1 MRYIQSICLA
11 AFSTAILSA
20 CAGTP
25 QPQRNDPCGTPSAQ
39 EMERPGIPSALPA
52 DSPAVSVPGSGTPSR
67 SAADTAAVR
76 PDSLAMQKDAA
87 REAAAKTNLYEFIP
101 GVVNSSFDR
110 ADSLLAAGNVDS
122 AAALVEEFTVLKPL
136 WEEWTARASKMESRI
151 RSAQISRE
159 AALKPLAVKLSNL
172 VATGADFNEI
182 RAVEDS
188 LVSFAPD
195 DSLKLWA
202 RGQLQTAYRKTFAK
216 YSAERDRALSLARDK
231 GLFDDAEKMLSG
243 ISMRV
248 PDFADTLHIP
258 DALMEVSGLR
268 MQESDADVAY
278 WKTHDAKAALA
289 EARKLSRE
297 KKYLEAKKLL
307 LKLRASP
314 LRAEANV
321 ELDSVGNAYCT
332 EERTLASTLF
342 AQSRSAKSKSGELL
356 GKAVAALDR
365 CLTEFPEYKQRATV
379 NGNRDFLQKE
389 LEK

>member
-1 MRYIQSICLA
+1 MS
-11 AFSTAILSA
+11 S
-20 CAGTP
+20 
-25 QPQRNDPCGTPSAQ
+25 
-39 EMERPGIPSALPA
+39 RP
-52 DSPAVSVPGSGTPSR
+52 
-67 SAADTAAVR
+67 AADTAAVK
-76 PDSLAMQKDAA
+76 PDSQTMQKDNG
-87 REAAAKTNLYEFIP
+87 RETAVKINLYEFIP
-101 GVVNSSFDR
+101 GVVNSSFER

-136 WEEWTARASKMESRI
+136 WEEWTERASKMESRI
-151 RSAQISRE
+151 RSAQTSRE

-182 RAVEDS
+182 RVVEDS
-188 LVSFAPD
+188 IVAFAPD
-195 DSLKLWA
+195 DSIKLWA
-202 RGQLQTAYRKTFAK
+202 CGQLQNAYRRTFAK

-231 GLFDDAEKMLSG
+231 GLFDDAEKTLSG

-278 WKTHDAKAALA
+278 WKTHDPKTAFT
-289 EARKLSRE
+289 EARKYSRE
-297 KKYLEAKKLL
+297 KKYLEAKRLL
-307 LKLRASP
+307 LKLRASS

-321 ELDSVGNAYCT
+321 ELDSVGSAYCT

-342 AQSRSAKSKSGELL
+342 AQSRSAKSKSREFL
-356 GKAVAALDR
+356 GNAVAALDR

>member
-1 MRYIQSICLA
+1 MRYIQNICLV
-11 AFSTAILSA
+11 AFLTAFLSA

-25 QPQRNDPCGTPSAQ
+25 QTQRNDPCGTPSAQ
-39 EMERPGIPSALPA
+39 GKESSGTPSVLPVN
-52 DSPAVSVPGSGTPSR
+52 SPAVSVPGSEKPLR
-67 SAADTAAVR
+67 PAADTAAVK
-76 PDSLAMQKDAA
+76 PDSQAIQKDNA
-87 REAAAKTNLYEFIP
+87 RETAVKIDLYEFIP
-101 GVVNSSFDR
+101 GVVNSSFER

-122 AAALVEEFTVLKPL
+122 AAALIEEFTVLKPL
-136 WEEWTARASKMESRI
+136 WEEWTERASKMESRI
-151 RSAQISRE
+151 RSERISKE

-188 LVSFAPD
+188 IVAFAPD

-202 RGQLQTAYRKTFAK
+202 RGQLQNAYRRTFAK

-243 ISMRV
+243 ISIRV

-278 WKTHDAKAALA
+278 WKTHDPKTAFI
-289 EARKLSRE
+289 EARKYSRE

-307 LKLRASP
+307 LKLRASS

-321 ELDSVGNAYCT
+321 ELDSVGSAYCT

-342 AQSRSAKSKSGELL
+342 AQSRSAKSKSRELL